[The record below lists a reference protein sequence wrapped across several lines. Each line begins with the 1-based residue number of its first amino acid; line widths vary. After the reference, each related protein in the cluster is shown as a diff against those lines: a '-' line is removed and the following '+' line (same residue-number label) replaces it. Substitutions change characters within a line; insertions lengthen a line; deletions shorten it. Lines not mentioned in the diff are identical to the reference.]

1 MYSPPKIGGLGGRSS
16 TFARGTTIKA
26 IAIPQMSSRGEFM
39 EGGNKFFEAKLT
51 KNKLSSHSR
60 SAYASL

>member
-16 TFARGTTIKA
+16 TFARGATIKA
-26 IAIPQMSSRGEFM
+26 IAIPQMSSRGEFT
-39 EGGNKFFEAKLT
+39 EGENKFFEAKLT

-60 SAYASL
+60 SEYASL